1 MKTDQFQSLDIPLN
15 KLLAWSGN
23 VRTTGADDGI
33 DELAASIASVGLL
46 QSLVV
51 KKEPRGKY
59 AVVAGK
65 RRLLALSQL
74 ASDGTV
80 EPSLE
85 IPCRVVPPDA
95 DLPEISLTENVVREP
110 MHPADEFEAFQRLL
124 TAGRSV
130 ADIAALCV

>member
-1 MKTDQFQSLDIPLN
+1 MRTDQFQSLEIPLN
-15 KLLAWSGN
+15 KLLAWNGN
-23 VRTTGADDGI
+23 VRTTGADEGI
-33 DELAASIASVGLL
+33 DELATSIASVGLL

-74 ASDGTV
+74 ASNGAVD
-80 EPSLE
+80 PSME

-110 MHPADEFEAFQRLL
+110 MIGCVLNLSSLRPRSAFELCL
-124 TAGRSV
+124 T
-130 ADIAALCV
+130 